1 MLDQLPIL
9 KSLKPRIEIVKLPSI
24 IIAIAILSGC
34 TAAPPR
40 PTSITHGDYEST
52 KAYVTKLIQYEMDKN
67 KVAGL
72 SIALVDDQ
80 RIVWAEGFGYADQER
95 KIPATAETIYR
106 IGSISKLF
114 TDTAAMQLVEQGRLD
129 IDQPLRNY
137 LPSFAIKTRYPDA
150 VEITPRQ
157 LMTHHSGLPRD
168 RMKGFMTLHPPPFTE
183 VVEDIREDYAAYP
196 PNHIFSY
203 SNLGISLLGNAIQ
216 NQSGIAFADYM
227 RQSVL
232 VPLGMSN
239 SSFDTGLSTS
249 LQMAKGYKGR
259 ETAIEPSLRDVPA
272 GGLNSSVADMSR
284 FMAMVFAGGTSGDHR
299 ILKAETISEML
310 RPQNTAVPL
319 DFNFRVGLGWM
330 LSTLGQSTIENAG
343 TVAHHAGGT
352 TLFRS
357 QMYVLPEYKLGVVVL
372 SNSSTAGKAVD
383 HIATEALSLALE
395 AKTGIRQPEHGKIQ
409 PDSKPLPIE
418 TVREYVGDYTTLAGF
433 ARIRTCG
440 NGLCADVADHGF
452 DLVLG
457 SDGLF
462 RLDYSLLGIFHID
475 LGSLGEIGFSHQK
488 VDGRDLLVARAGAQE
503 MLAGQR
509 IEPLS
514 NLETWR
520 KYLGDYEITNLE
532 GDHKV
537 VDRIR
542 LIEERSFLLI
552 EMTPAE
558 SSGQSIRIPLM
569 PVSENEGILL
579 GPLSDGGETVRSVT
593 VDGEKRVLFSGYQL
607 RKILR

>member
-1 MLDQLPIL
+1 MLSHHAIFN
-9 KSLKPRIEIVKLPSI
+9 SSNPRPEIMKLPSI
-24 IIAIAILSGC
+24 ILTIAILAGC
-34 TAAPPR
+34 AAAPPR
-40 PTSITHGDYEST
+40 PTSIARGDYEST
-52 KAYVTKLIQYEMDKN
+52 KAYVTKLIQYEMDKS

-95 KIPATAETIYR
+95 KLPATAETLYR
-106 IGSISKLF
+106 VGSISKLF
-114 TDTAAMQLVEQGRLD
+114 TDTAAMQLAEQGRLD
-129 IDQPLRNY
+129 IDQPLHNY
-137 LPSFAIKTRYPDA
+137 LPGFAIKTRYPDA

-157 LMTHHSGLPRD
+157 LMTHHGGLPRD
-168 RMKGFMTLHPPPFTE
+168 RLKGFMTLHPHPFTE

-203 SNLGISLLGNAIQ
+203 SNLGITLLGNAIQ
-216 NQSGIAFADYM
+216 NQSGMPFADYM

-249 LQMAKGYKGR
+249 SLMAKGYKGR
-259 ETAIEPSLRDVPA
+259 KTAIEPSLRDVPA
-272 GGLNSSVADMSR
+272 GGLNSSVADMSS

-310 RPQNTAVPL
+310 RPQNTDVTL
-319 DFNFRVGLGWM
+319 DFNFRIGLGWM

-352 TLFRS
+352 ALFRS
-357 QMYVLPEYKLGVVVL
+357 QMYVLPEHKLGVVVL

-383 HIATEALSLALE
+383 HIATDALSLALE
-395 AKTGIRQPEHGKIQ
+395 AKTGIRQPEHGMIL

-433 ARIRTCG
+433 ARIRACG

-475 LGSLGEIGFSHQK
+475 LGSLGEIGFSHQR
-488 VDGRDLLVARAGAQE
+488 VDGRDLLVARSGAQE

-509 IEPLS
+509 IAPIS

-520 KYLGDYEITNLE
+520 RYLGDYEITNLDA
-532 GDHKV
+532 DHKF

-542 LIEERSFLLI
+542 LIEERGFLLI
-552 EMTPAE
+552 EMTLAE
-558 SSGQSIRIPLM
+558 SSGEKMRIPLM
-569 PVSENEGILL
+569 PVSNNEGILL

-593 VDGEKRVLFSGYQL
+593 VGGEDRVLFSGYQL
-607 RKILR
+607 RKIAR